1 MPLLTFDVIQ
11 GRSEA
16 ELRTLLD
23 AAHRAVLTAFKVPP
37 RDRYQ
42 IVHENKRYQMV
53 FQDTGLG
60 FERSDNLVMVRV
72 YTSPRSEEQKSL
84 FMAEL
89 ARELRE
95 QCGVQAVKS
104 DSPPAGSSHCV
115 AAKPN
120 PGPPLPRLND
130 PECTAQIWLDV
141 LQRCDSHDRLT
152 QNPAEGRQRRDCVIH
167 SL

>member
-16 ELRTLLD
+16 EIRTLLD
-23 AAHRAVLTAFKVPP
+23 AAHRAVLTAFKVPA

-60 FERSDNLVMVRV
+60 FARSDNLVMVRV
-72 YTSPRSEEQKSL
+72 YTSPRSEEQKTH

-89 ARELRE
+89 ARELQE
-95 QCGVQAVKS
+95 NCGVQ
-104 DSPPAGSSHCV
+104 G
-115 AAKPN
+115 
-120 PGPPLPRLND
+120 ND
-130 PECTAQIWLDV
+130 LMISFITNSKGDWSFADGEAQY
-141 LQRCDSHDRLT
+141 LT
-152 QNPAEGRQRRDCVIH
+152 GK
-167 SL
+167 L